1 MKVFEI
7 VLKCGRWWP
16 PTNRCEHRCG
26 AQGLKVARCM
36 LFLVANLGGKS
47 QAPLLELRFP
57 LDDKAVN
64 ASVVVTET
72 EGLMNQEVM
81 VGLIIL
87 LAVGVILAK
96 LPKT

>member
-1 MKVFEI
+1 M
-7 VLKCGRWWP
+7 
-16 PTNRCEHRCG
+16 
-26 AQGLKVARCM
+26 ARCA
-36 LFLVANLGGKS
+36 LFLVASLGGKS
-47 QAPLLELRFP
+47 QEPSLELRFP

-64 ASVVVTET
+64 ASVVVTEM
-72 EGLMNQEVM
+72 EALLNQEVM

>member
-1 MKVFEI
+1 M
-7 VLKCGRWWP
+7 
-16 PTNRCEHRCG
+16 
-26 AQGLKVARCM
+26 ARCA
-36 LFLVANLGGKS
+36 LFLVASLGGKS
-47 QAPLLELRFP
+47 QEPSLELRFP

>member
-1 MKVFEI
+1 M
-7 VLKCGRWWP
+7 
-16 PTNRCEHRCG
+16 
-26 AQGLKVARCM
+26 ARCA
-36 LFLVANLGGKS
+36 LFLVANVGGKS
-47 QAPLLELRFP
+47 QEPLLELRFP

-72 EGLMNQEVM
+72 EGLMNQEII

-87 LAVGVILAK
+87 LAVSFILVK

>member
-16 PTNRCEHRCG
+16 PANRCEHR
-26 AQGLKVARCM
+26 AQGLKVARCA
-36 LFLVANLGGKS
+36 LFLVASLGGKS
-47 QAPLLELRFP
+47 QEPSLELRFP
-57 LDDKAVN
+57 VDDKEVI

-81 VGLIIL
+81 VGLIVL
-87 LAVGVILAK
+87 LAVGFILAK

>member
-1 MKVFEI
+1 MWTLVA
-7 VLKCGRWWP
+7 
-16 PTNRCEHRCG
+16 TNEQVRTSVWCPGIEG
-26 AQGLKVARCM
+26 GV

-47 QAPLLELRFP
+47 QEPLLELRFP

-81 VGLIIL
+81 VGLIVL
-87 LAVGVILAK
+87 LAVGFILAK